1 MLVKRVAGS
10 YAKKTRDYVIGAAR
24 EAFVAEK
31 DLMILV
37 MGAMGRLV
45 VLVVIGVC

>member
-1 MLVKRVAGS
+1 MLVKIAGTNAIIS
-10 YAKKTRDYVIGAAR
+10 RDYVIGAVR
-24 EAFVAEK
+24 EAFVAGK

-37 MGAMGRLV
+37 MGAMGLLV

>member
-24 EAFVAEK
+24 EAFVAGK
-31 DLMILV
+31 QIQN
-37 MGAMGRLV
+37 GR
-45 VLVVIGVC
+45 IRDRPRFFD

>member
-1 MLVKRVAGS
+1 MLVKIAGS
-10 YAKKTRDYVIGAAR
+10 NVTISRDYVIGAAR
-24 EAFVAEK
+24 EALVAGK